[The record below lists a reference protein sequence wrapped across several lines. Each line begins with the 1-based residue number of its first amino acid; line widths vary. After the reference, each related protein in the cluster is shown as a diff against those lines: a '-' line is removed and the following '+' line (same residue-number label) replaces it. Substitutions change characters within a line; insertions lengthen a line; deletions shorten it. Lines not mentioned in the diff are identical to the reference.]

1 MRKKKKLM
9 MKNKRIIKNF
19 IIVSLLMFFG
29 ICFAK
34 SKTALSLYSLGIEK
48 EEMGDWYSASQYFI
62 EVTDK
67 NPAFSQAWLHLAEC
81 SYRLGEYNL
90 AMQYLTEAEK
100 FEKNNPSLQNLK
112 GMVNLSLGKIEDAK
126 QIFNEVLKK
135 YPNDVDSHFGLAE
148 IELYDGKFSGAEQQY
163 AEALK
168 RQSTNRRA
176 ILSLALICAQTGKF
190 AQAEAFLSQA
200 MQYYSGETEVHY
212 LSSVIYLMEGNYPLS
227 EQQARIAIEIDGKN
241 EKAYQLLT
249 TTLYY
254 QGRYREV
261 IDLSDFLISRNRSN
275 TAAWYIKGIALLKLG
290 DTEEALDTL
299 ETGLSIDPQ
308 DELMRFQL
316 ELTARNNLSLND
328 KRRENWAQYH
338 LENAVQYESRYDR
351 AGSTYEYQRALLLDP
366 VNKNARLSYANI
378 LELNGMHEL
387 YLNQLNFVKNN
398 EGKLS
403 TGFEDIIEAYNSLL
417 EDTLAKQWNVDS
429 FYLDKTRWNIAVF
442 YTENPSSFHHADS
455 ERLTAQAAGD
465 VFSGIP
471 VTSVKTQVTPV
482 SGYGEAF
489 RNARNN
495 DFDYFVIVSLSEGS
509 EDLTLNSSM
518 YNARTGTE
526 IKKDSFYAT
535 GNNRYSTVL
544 RRFRNS
550 VLDSLTVKGK
560 ILSRK
565 GKTVLVDLGRSENIS
580 DGAEFKIIKKGK
592 LKTADFGTGLF
603 YSDDDVTGELVISKS
618 GEEVSEAQITQHGFY
633 DRINVGDE
641 VVLIKAGQQQA
652 DSGTGTVPNAD
663 NSGNEIVSTAV
674 SSGQNLVEEIRKSVE
689 RPAILELLRNIY

>member
-1 MRKKKKLM
+1 
-9 MKNKRIIKNF
+9 
-19 IIVSLLMFFG
+19 MFFG

-212 LSSVIYLMEGNYPLS
+212 LSSVIYLMESNYPLS

>member
-1 MRKKKKLM
+1 

-19 IIVSLLMFFG
+19 IIVSILMSFG
-29 ICFAK
+29 ICFAE

-48 EEMGDWYSASQYFI
+48 EEEGDWYSASQYFI

-81 SYRLGEYNL
+81 SYRLGEYDL

-112 GMVNLSLGKIEDAK
+112 GMVNLSLGKTEDAK

-135 YPNDVDSHFGLAE
+135 YPNDVDAHFGLAE

-163 AEALK
+163 SEALK

-200 MQYYSGETEVHY
+200 MQYYSGESEVHY

-227 EQQARIAIEIDGKN
+227 EQQARIAVEIDGKN
-241 EKAYQLLT
+241 ENAYQLLT
-249 TTLYY
+249 TSLYY
-254 QGRYREV
+254 QGRYSEV
-261 IDLSDFLISRNRSN
+261 IDLSDFLISRNRNN
-275 TAAWYIKGIALLKLG
+275 TAAWYIKGISLLKLG

-328 KRRENWAQYH
+328 KRRGDWAQYH

-366 VNKNARLSYANI
+366 VNKNARLAYANI

-403 TGFEDIIEAYNSLL
+403 TGLEDTIEAYNSLL
-417 EDTLAKQWNVDS
+417 EDTLAKQWNVDP

-495 DFDYFVIVSLSEGS
+495 NFDYFVIVSLSEGA

-592 LKTADFGTGLF
+592 LKTADSGTGLF

-618 GEEVSEAQITQHGFY
+618 SEEVSEAQITQHGFY
-633 DRINVGDE
+633 DRINVSDE

>member
-1 MRKKKKLM
+1 M
-9 MKNKRIIKNF
+9 
-19 IIVSLLMFFG
+19 SFG
-29 ICFAK
+29 ICFTE

-48 EEMGDWYSASQYFI
+48 EEEGDWYSASQYFI

-81 SYRLGEYNL
+81 SYRLGEYDL

-100 FEKNNPSLQNLK
+100 FEKNNSSLQNLK
-112 GMVNLSLGKIEDAK
+112 GMVNLSLGKTEDAK

-135 YPNDVDSHFGLAE
+135 YPNDVDAHFGLAE

-163 AEALK
+163 SEALK

-200 MQYYSGETEVHY
+200 MQYYSGESEVHY

-227 EQQARIAIEIDGKN
+227 EQQARIAVEIDGKN
-241 EKAYQLLT
+241 ENAYQLLT
-249 TTLYY
+249 TSLYY
-254 QGRYREV
+254 QGRYSEV
-261 IDLSDFLISRNRSN
+261 IDLSDFLISRNRNN
-275 TAAWYIKGIALLKLG
+275 TAAWYIKGISLLKLG

-328 KRRENWAQYH
+328 KRRGDWAQYH

-366 VNKNARLSYANI
+366 VNKNARLAYANI

-403 TGFEDIIEAYNSLL
+403 TGLEDTIEAYNSLL
-417 EDTLAKQWNVDS
+417 EDTLAKQWNVDP

-495 DFDYFVIVSLSEGS
+495 NFDYFVIVSLSEGS

-526 IKKDSFYAT
+526 IKKDSFYAN

-592 LKTADFGTGLF
+592 LKTADSGTGLF

-618 GEEVSEAQITQHGFY
+618 SEEVSEAQITQHGFY

>member
-1 MRKKKKLM
+1 
-9 MKNKRIIKNF
+9 
-19 IIVSLLMFFG
+19 MFFG

>member
-1 MRKKKKLM
+1 M
-9 MKNKRIIKNF
+9 
-19 IIVSLLMFFG
+19 
-29 ICFAK
+29 
-34 SKTALSLYSLGIEK
+34 
-48 EEMGDWYSASQYFI
+48 
-62 EVTDK
+62 
-67 NPAFSQAWLHLAEC
+67 
-81 SYRLGEYNL
+81 
-90 AMQYLTEAEK
+90 
-100 FEKNNPSLQNLK
+100 
-112 GMVNLSLGKIEDAK
+112 
-126 QIFNEVLKK
+126 
-135 YPNDVDSHFGLAE
+135 
-148 IELYDGKFSGAEQQY
+148 
-163 AEALK
+163 
-168 RQSTNRRA
+168 
-176 ILSLALICAQTGKF
+176 ALICAQTGKF

-275 TAAWYIKGIALLKLG
+275 TAAWHIKGIALLKLG

>member
-1 MRKKKKLM
+1 
-9 MKNKRIIKNF
+9 
-19 IIVSLLMFFG
+19 MFFG

-67 NPAFSQAWLHLAEC
+67 NPAFSQAWFHLAEC

>member
-1 MRKKKKLM
+1 M
-9 MKNKRIIKNF
+9 
-19 IIVSLLMFFG
+19 SFG
-29 ICFAK
+29 ICFTE

-48 EEMGDWYSASQYFI
+48 EEEGDWYSASQYFI

-81 SYRLGEYNL
+81 SYRLGEYDL

-100 FEKNNPSLQNLK
+100 FEKNNSSLQNLK
-112 GMVNLSLGKIEDAK
+112 GMVNLSLGKTEDAK

-135 YPNDVDSHFGLAE
+135 YPNDVDAHFGLAE

-163 AEALK
+163 SEALK

-200 MQYYSGETEVHY
+200 MQYYSGESEVHY

-227 EQQARIAIEIDGKN
+227 EQQARIAVEIDGKN
-241 EKAYQLLT
+241 ENAYQLLT
-249 TTLYY
+249 TSLYY
-254 QGRYREV
+254 QGRYSEV
-261 IDLSDFLISRNRSN
+261 IDLSDFLISRNRNN
-275 TAAWYIKGIALLKLG
+275 TAAWYIKGISLLKLG

-328 KRRENWAQYH
+328 KRRGDWAQYH

-366 VNKNARLSYANI
+366 VNKNARLAYANI

-403 TGFEDIIEAYNSLL
+403 TGLEDTIEAYNSLL
-417 EDTLAKQWNVDS
+417 EDTLAKQWNVDP

-495 DFDYFVIVSLSEGS
+495 NFDYFVIVSLSEGS

-592 LKTADFGTGLF
+592 LKTADSGTGLF

-618 GEEVSEAQITQHGFY
+618 SEEVSEAQITQHGFY

>member
-1 MRKKKKLM
+1 

-19 IIVSLLMFFG
+19 IIVSILMSFG
-29 ICFAK
+29 ICFTE

-48 EEMGDWYSASQYFI
+48 EEEGDWYSASQYFI

-81 SYRLGEYNL
+81 SYRLGEYDL

-100 FEKNNPSLQNLK
+100 FEKNNSSLQNLK
-112 GMVNLSLGKIEDAK
+112 GMVNLSLGKTEDAK

-135 YPNDVDSHFGLAE
+135 YPNDVDAHFGLAE

-163 AEALK
+163 SEALK

-200 MQYYSGETEVHY
+200 MQYYSGESEVHY

-227 EQQARIAIEIDGKN
+227 EQQARIAVEIDGKN
-241 EKAYQLLT
+241 ENAYQLLT
-249 TTLYY
+249 TSLYY
-254 QGRYREV
+254 QGRYSEV
-261 IDLSDFLISRNRSN
+261 IDLSDFLISRNRNN
-275 TAAWYIKGIALLKLG
+275 TAAWYIKGISLLKLG

-328 KRRENWAQYH
+328 KRRGDWAQYH

-366 VNKNARLSYANI
+366 VNKNARLAYANI

-403 TGFEDIIEAYNSLL
+403 TGLEDTIEAYNSLL
-417 EDTLAKQWNVDS
+417 EDTLAKQWNVDP

-495 DFDYFVIVSLSEGS
+495 NFDYFVIVSLSEGS

-526 IKKDSFYAT
+526 IKKDSFYAN

-592 LKTADFGTGLF
+592 LKTADSGTGLF

-618 GEEVSEAQITQHGFY
+618 SEEVSEAQITQHGFY